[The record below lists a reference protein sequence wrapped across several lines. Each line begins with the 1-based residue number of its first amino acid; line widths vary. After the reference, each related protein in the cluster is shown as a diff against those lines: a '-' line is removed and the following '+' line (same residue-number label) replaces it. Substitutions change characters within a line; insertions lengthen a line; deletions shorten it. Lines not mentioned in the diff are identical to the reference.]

1 LKRQQLS
8 YDRFVIGRW
17 KEKKMKILFASSECA
32 PFFKTGGLG
41 DVAGALPKE
50 LAKKPEV
57 LAVEVVLPFWK
68 QGMKEAHKALLKDE
82 FYDFVD
88 VGWRREYVGVKSL
101 MMDGVKYYFLDNEH
115 YFDREALYGYEDDGE
130 RFAWF
135 NLAICHLIEK
145 LDFIPNVVHVND
157 FHSAMVPFLLK
168 EKYSW
173 RTAYKDIKTVLTIH
187 NIEFQGIVEGTALTE
202 LYGMGMERYFEGV
215 VRHNNMMNMLKTG
228 ILYADRVN
236 TVSPSYAK
244 EIQTPEFGCGLDPI
258 LNFVSGK
265 VSGILNGIDYDVYD
279 PENDPQIAHHFTLTD
294 LSGKAEMKADLQ
306 KRVGLPV
313 KANVPLIG
321 MVSRL
326 TNQKGFDLA
335 LTKLEELLQQDVQ
348 IILLGTGYPE
358 IEAGFRY
365 FAEKY
370 PEKMATKIAF
380 NLQFA
385 QEIYAGSDFFLMP
398 SAFEPCGLS
407 QMIAMRYGT
416 LPIVHEIG
424 GLKDTVIPYN
434 PHEKTG
440 TGFGFIDFDG
450 QVLLDTVN
458 RAIALYHE
466 EPETLQKLIVAAMS
480 EDFSWESKSQQ
491 YIDLYQ
497 GI

>member
-1 LKRQQLS
+1 M
-8 YDRFVIGRW
+8 
-17 KEKKMKILFASSECA
+17 KKVGKQMKILFAASECA

-41 DVAGALPKE
+41 DVLGALPKE
-50 LAKKPEV
+50 LAKKNET
-57 LAVEVVLPFWK
+57 LAVAVILPYFK
-68 QGMKEAHKALLKDE
+68 NAMKDEHKALLKDE

-101 MMDGVKYYFLDNEH
+101 MKNGVKYYFLDNEH
-115 YFDREALYGYEDDGE
+115 YFGREELYGYDDDGE
-130 RFAWF
+130 RYAFF
-135 NLAICHLIEK
+135 DLAVCHLLEK
-145 LDFIPNVVHVND
+145 LDFIPDFLHVND
-157 FHSAMVPFLLK
+157 WQTAMIPFLLK
-168 EKYSW
+168 EKYNW
-173 RTAYKDIKTVLTIH
+173 RNAYRNIKTVLTIH
-187 NIEFQGIVEGTALTE
+187 NIEFQGVMQGTALTE
-202 LYGMGMERYFEGV
+202 LFGMGMERYFEGV
-215 VRHNNMMNMLKTG
+215 VRHNDMMNMLKTG

-236 TVSPSYAK
+236 TVSPSYAQ
-244 EIQTPEFGCGLDPI
+244 EIQTPEFGCGLESV
-258 LNFVSGK
+258 LNFVQGK

-279 PENDPQIAHHFTLTD
+279 PEKDTQIAYHFNAED
-294 LSGKAEMKADLQ
+294 LSGKAKMKAALQ
-306 KRVGLPV
+306 ERVGLPV

-335 LTKLEELLQQDVQ
+335 LTKLEEILQGEVQ
-348 IILLGTGYPE
+348 VVLLGTGYPE
-358 IEAGFRY
+358 IEEGFRY
-365 FAEKY
+365 FASKY
-370 PEKMATKIAF
+370 PEKMSTNIAF

-424 GLKDTVIPYN
+424 GLKDTVKPYN

-440 TGFGFIDFDG
+440 TGFGFIHFDG

-458 RAIALYHE
+458 RAIALYHK
-466 EPETLQKLIVAAMS
+466 EPETMKKIITAAMT

-491 YIDLYQ
+491 YIELYQ
-497 GI
+497 SID

>member
-1 LKRQQLS
+1 
-8 YDRFVIGRW
+8 
-17 KEKKMKILFASSECA
+17 MKILFASSECA

-50 LAKKPEV
+50 LAKKGEV

-68 QGMKEAHKALLKDE
+68 NGMKPEHIAMLKDE
-82 FYDFVD
+82 FYDYVE

-101 MMDGVKYYFLDNEH
+101 MMNGVKYYFLDNEH
-115 YFDREALYGYEDDGE
+115 YFARDGLYGYEDDGE

-145 LDFIPNVVHVND
+145 LDFIPNVLHVND
-157 FHSAMVPFLLK
+157 FHTAMVPFLLK
-168 EKYSW
+168 EKFNW
-173 RTAYKDIKTVLTIH
+173 RNAYHNIKTVLTIH
-187 NIEFQGIVEGTALTE
+187 NIEFQGIVDGTALTE

-236 TVSPSYAK
+236 TVSPSYAE
-244 EIQTPEFGCGLDPI
+244 EIQTPEFGCGLDDI
-258 LNFVSGK
+258 LCYVSGK

-279 PENDPQIAHHFTLTD
+279 PELDPQIAHHFSMTD
-294 LSGKAEMKADLQ
+294 LSGKAKMKAELQ

-313 KANVPLIG
+313 KPDVPVIG
-321 MVSRL
+321 IVSRL

-335 LTKLEELLQQDVQ
+335 LTQLEEILQGNLQV
-348 IILLGTGYPE
+348 ILLGTGFTS
-358 IEAGFRY
+358 IEDGFKH
-365 FAEKY
+365 FAEMY
-370 PEKMATKIAF
+370 PEKMSANIAF

-407 QMIAMRYGT
+407 QMISMRYGT

-424 GLKDTVIPYN
+424 GLKDTVLPYN
-434 PHEKTG
+434 PHTKEG
-440 TGFGFIDFDG
+440 TGFGFIDFNG
-450 QVLLDTVN
+450 QVLVDTVN
-458 RAIALYHE
+458 RAIELYHK
-466 EPETLQKLIVAAMS
+466 EPKTIQKLIKTAMT